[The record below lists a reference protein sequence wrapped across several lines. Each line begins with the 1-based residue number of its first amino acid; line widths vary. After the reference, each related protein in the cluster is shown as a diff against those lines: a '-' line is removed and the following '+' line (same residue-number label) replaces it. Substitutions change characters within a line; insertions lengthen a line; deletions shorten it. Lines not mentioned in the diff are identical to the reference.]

1 MRIADVV
8 VVVVVVIFIVGSLEN
23 NYKGNN
29 YN

>member
-1 MRIADVV
+1 MRIADV